1 MALESSVW
9 RWRVKEKA
17 MVNFNRRTFDWRKP
31 ILSSVVDFLV
41 ERYVN
46 DDQFDLGSVVAV
58 FPSGVAARRLL
69 QRLVLLSDAKG
80 WSFVPPQIST
90 VGGLPELLYEPKRP
104 FAESEVQLL
113 AWQQALQTL
122 DANELLDLMSKP
134 PEPDDFFGWQDLA
147 QLMQALHRE
156 LASDILSFKDV
167 IRVGSET
174 GDFPDRRRWELLE
187 KVQLRYLARLDE
199 LGYWDRQTARSM
211 AIQFGEC
218 HSDREI
224 LLIGAVDLNGS
235 MRAMLDQV
243 ASQVTLLQFGDPTHD
258 ASFDRHGCLQLSE
271 WEVPEIRLDS
281 VELIV
286 ADSPDDQAIA
296 TLQFFE
302 QCDSSLSYDALTVG
316 VPNETLVPYLLRHA
330 ESYELLLH
338 DSAGRALGQLPI
350 GLWFQ
355 SLLDWIESRSYAAL
369 AVLVRH
375 PVVFSRLSERLGGAT
390 WLNALDDYHRQ
401 HLPALM
407 TGTYGDRSG
416 VMVGQLLS
424 AIDQWCSPVTNGK
437 ERPVSA
443 WGTAWLECLSAWW
456 GDQWLDR
463 DDPLDRQTL
472 TGLSKLRDALGRFE
486 QLPNGIQPQVKA
498 THALRWAIRQV
509 QGDRVAGLPPADA
522 VPMLGWLDLPWDD
535 GTHVVVCGF
544 NEGVVPSSEK
554 HDLFLPN
561 SLRQRL
567 GIMHSSRRFARDA
580 YYLSLLIHGKQKL
593 RLVAGRRTAEN
604 DPLVP
609 SRLLFHDR
617 PEVVVKRALEC
628 FDQPAKTFR
637 LASPEESLAAEDKS
651 PEPEF
656 WGLPIPVTP
665 EQPWSLSP
673 TDFGRYLRCPYR
685 FYLSKY
691 LKLRTIDDQETEL
704 GPGEFGDLLHEVL
717 KRFGK
722 SKVKDSEQ
730 AEVIA
735 KQLSVMLDDVVRER
749 YEHSHLPA
757 IDLQIEH
764 ARRRLLDFSKAQA
777 EWAAAGWRIQ
787 EVEQSDIAMSLGLES
802 GDVTIRG
809 RFDRL
814 DYHPDEGRWML
825 LDYKSSDAGL
835 SPEETHLR
843 KKNEWIDLQ
852 LPMYYWML
860 RNSDPSKQNLG
871 VGYIVLSRDSD
882 KNGFKITRWDD
893 AIYQSAL
900 AEAERIASSIF
911 AGEFWPPTDISTR
924 EQRYDDFSSI
934 LTLPRMPQDSV

>member
-1 MALESSVW
+1 MAKFD
-9 RWRVKEKA
+9 RH
-17 MVNFNRRTFDWRKP
+17 TFDWRQP
-31 ILSSVVDFLV
+31 ILSSVVDYLIK
-41 ERYVN
+41 RYVRA
-46 DDQFDLGSVVAV
+46 DQFDLGSVVVV
-58 FPSGVAARRLL
+58 FPSGVATRRLL
-69 QRLVLLSDAKG
+69 QRLVLLSDTKG

-90 VGGLPELLYEPKRP
+90 VGGLPELLYDPKRP

-113 AWQQALQTL
+113 AWQQALQEL
-122 DANELLDLMSKP
+122 DGNDLLDLMAKP

-147 QLMQALHRE
+147 QLMQSLHRE

-167 IRVGSET
+167 IRVGLEA
-174 GDFPDRRRWELLE
+174 GEFPDRRRWELLD
-187 KVQLRYLARLDE
+187 KVQVRYLALLDE

-211 AIQFGEC
+211 AIQFQEC

-243 ASQVTLLQFGDPTHD
+243 ASQVTVLQFGDPED
-258 ASFDRHGCLQLSE
+258 AAAFDRHGCLQLSE
-271 WEVPEIRLDS
+271 WEMPQIRLDS
-281 VELIV
+281 VELVV

-296 TLQFFE
+296 ALQFFE
-302 QCDSSLSYDALTVG
+302 QCDPSLTVDALTIG
-316 VPNETLVPYLLRHA
+316 VPDESLVPYLVRHA
-330 ESYELLLH
+330 ESYELPLH
-338 DSAGRALGQLPI
+338 DSAGSALGQLPI

-355 SLLDWIESRSYAAL
+355 ALLDWIESRSYAAL

-375 PVVFSRLSERLGGAT
+375 PVVFSRLTDQFGGPT

-416 VMVGQLLS
+416 VTVTQLLL
-424 AIDQWCSPVTNGK
+424 AIDGWCSPVTTEK
-437 ERPVSA
+437 ALPVSD
-443 WGTAWLECLSAWW
+443 WGTAWLECLTAWW
-456 GDQWLDR
+456 GEQWLDR
-463 DDPLDRQTL
+463 NDPLDRQTL
-472 TGLSKLRDALGRFE
+472 AGLSKLREALGRFE
-486 QLPNGIQPQVKA
+486 QLPRGIQPDVQA

-509 QGDRVAGLPPADA
+509 QGDRVVALAPLEG

-561 SLRQRL
+561 ALRQRL

-580 YYLSLLIHGKQKL
+580 YYLSLLVHGKQKL
-593 RLVAGRRTAEN
+593 RVVAGRRTAEN

-609 SRLLFHDR
+609 SRLLFHDQ
-617 PEVVVKRALEC
+617 PEIVVERALKC
-628 FDQPAKTFR
+628 FDEPPSTFR
-637 LASPEESLAAEDKS
+637 LASPEESLASEDTMPKA
-651 PEPEF
+651 EF
-656 WGLPIPVTP
+656 WGLPAPRVP
-665 EQPWSLSP
+665 EPPWSLSP

-691 LKLRTIDDQETEL
+691 LKLRTINDQETEL

-722 SKVKDSEQ
+722 SNVRDSEQ
-730 AEVIA
+730 EEVIA
-735 KQLSVMLDDVVRER
+735 KQLSLLLDDVVRER

-757 IDLQIEH
+757 VDLQIEH
-764 ARRRLLDFSKAQA
+764 ARRRLLDFSAAQA
-777 EWAAAGWRIQ
+777 EWAAQGWRIQ
-787 EVEQSDIAMSLGLES
+787 EVEQSDIAMQLELDS

-814 DYHPDEGRWML
+814 DYHPGEERWML
-825 LDYKSSDAGL
+825 LDYKSSDTGL

-843 KKNEWIDLQ
+843 KKTEWIDLQ

-860 RNSDPSKQNLG
+860 RTSDPSKEKLG
-871 VGYIVLSRDSD
+871 VGYVVLSRDAE

-900 AEAERIASSIF
+900 EKAESVAAAIF
-911 AGEFWPPTDISTR
+911 AGEFWPPTEISTR
-924 EQRYDDFSSI
+924 EQRYDDYSSI
-934 LTLPRMPQDSV
+934 LTLPRFSPDPA